1 MFFRCFPRPD
11 RLLIIGPRVRVP
23 EGAPFRHTKKE
34 RLSTLLFACFFAFSG
49 CFGHFSL
56 KKSFSY
62 CSTYGRDGTCSPALF
77 SPLFGFF
84 KKYFLSGLFE
94 VVVYTK
100 ALSAFRRERFAYF
113 STRNLIVLKLS
124 FLETGFFLSSSLRSS
139 RAAATPAVT
148 AARETAEMSTA
159 AASAYA

>member
-1 MFFRCFPRPD
+1 MVK
-11 RLLIIGPRVRVP
+11 RLRHHPFTVVTWVQVP
-23 EGAPFRHTKKE
+23 LGSPHSDIRKRSVGKRSF
-34 RLSTLLFACFFAFSG
+34 FACFFSFSG

-62 CSTYGRDGTCSPALF
+62 CLTYGRDGTCSPALF

-84 KKYFLSGLFE
+84 KKYFLSGLSEF
-94 VVVYTK
+94 VVYTK
-100 ALSAFRRERFAYF
+100 ALSAKSRERFAYF
-113 STRNLIVLKLS
+113 STRNLLVLKLS
-124 FLETGFFLSSSLRSS
+124 FLKTGFFLSSSLRSS